1 MPNDTHETFSS
12 AKKVLS
18 SAAALVEKAL
28 IRRRVDRDKVKTSDE
43 QGEREEI
50 DENCLMGI
58 INLGA
63 EEEKDVNLNK
73 FSNEIDDLI
82 SVGADDVEYNIV

>member
-18 SAAALVEKAL
+18 SAAALVEKTL
-28 IRRRVDRDKVKTSDE
+28 TRRRVGPDKVKTSEE

-58 INLGA
+58 TNLGA
-63 EEEKDVNLNK
+63 EEGKDVNLK
-73 FSNEIDDLI
+73 RLSNEIDDLS

>member
-1 MPNDTHETFSS
+1 M
-12 AKKVLS
+12 L
-18 SAAALVEKAL
+18 EKAL
-28 IRRRVDRDKVKTSDE
+28 TRRRVEPDKVKTSDE

-50 DENCLMGI
+50 DGNCLMGI
-58 INLGA
+58 TNLGV

>member
-28 IRRRVDRDKVKTSDE
+28 TRRRVDRDKVKTSDE